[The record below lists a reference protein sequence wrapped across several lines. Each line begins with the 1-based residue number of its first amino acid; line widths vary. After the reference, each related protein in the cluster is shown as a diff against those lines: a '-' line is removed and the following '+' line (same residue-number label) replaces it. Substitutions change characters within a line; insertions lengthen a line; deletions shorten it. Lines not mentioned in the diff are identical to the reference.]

1 MPRIPFVFVATG
13 LLAVSTSL
21 SAQERAIAI
30 RGGTVLPITGPAIP
44 NGTVVIRAG
53 KIVAVGANVTVPAGA
68 EIVDATGKFVMP
80 GVIDAAS
87 HIGIEANDLNEPT
100 DPMTPQNRAWESY
113 NPFGTFGSGQVAP
126 LRNKEALSG
135 GVTTMYI
142 APADAQLLGGQ
153 GAVVKSA
160 GATLNAVLVR
170 EPAAIDMALGTPP
183 KTPARAANRD
193 PFTRMAE
200 SAMLRQLFVKA
211 QEYQRNKTATPTTP
225 RDLGMEALGR
235 LLRKEIPA
243 RIQANNAT
251 DIRTALRLAQE
262 FSFDVVIDGGAG
274 AWEFKDELAAR
285 KVAVVLGQVSHQY
298 VSNEEIPDKQD
309 YPKQDERLAARLTN
323 AGIPT
328 AIATF
333 SRAFGTLAPAGTGKW
348 LLIDAAVAAG
358 YGMTDDQVLRAVTL
372 VPAQILGV
380 ADRVGSLEVGK
391 DADVIVLDGPPLSVK
406 TWVQRV
412 YVNGELVYTK

>member
-1 MPRIPFVFVATG
+1 MPRIPFVFVATA
-13 LLAVSTSL
+13 LLAFSTSL
-21 SAQERAIAI
+21 SAQDRAIAI
-30 RGGTVLPITGPAIP
+30 RGGTVLPISGPAIP

-153 GAVVKSA
+153 GAVVKTA
-160 GATLNAVLVR
+160 GAALDAALVR

-285 KVAVVLGQVSHQY
+285 KIAVVLGQVSHQY
-298 VSNEEIPDKQD
+298 VSNEEIPDKSD

-323 AGIPT
+323 AGVPT
-328 AIATF
+328 AMATF

-358 YGMTDDQVLRAVTL
+358 YGMTDEQVLRAVTL

>member
-1 MPRIPFVFVATG
+1 MRR
-13 LLAVSTSL
+13 TSL
-21 SAQERAIAI
+21 VSGAAALLVFAVALPAQERAIAI
-30 RGGTVLPITGPAIP
+30 RGGTVLPVSGPAIP
-44 NGTVVIRAG
+44 NGTVVLRAG

-68 EIVDATGKFVMP
+68 EIVDAAGKYVMP

-142 APADAQLLGGQ
+142 SPADAQLLGGQ
-153 GAVVKSA
+153 GAVIKTA
-160 GATLNAVLVR
+160 GAALDAVLVR
-170 EPAAIDMALGTPP
+170 EPAAIDITLGTPP
-183 KTPARAANRD
+183 KTAARAANRD

-200 SAMLRQLFVKA
+200 SAMLRQLFVRA
-211 QEYQRNKTATPTTP
+211 QEYQRNKTTNATLP

-235 LLRKEIPA
+235 MLRREIPA

-251 DIRTALRLAQE
+251 DIRAALRLAQE
-262 FSFDVVIDGGAG
+262 FNLDVVIDGAAG

-285 KVAVVLGQVSHQY
+285 KVAVILGQVSHQY
-298 VSNEEIPDKQD
+298 VSNEEIPDKSD
-309 YPKQDERLAARLTN
+309 YPKPDERLAGRLTT

-328 AIATF
+328 AMATF

-380 ADRVGSLEVGK
+380 ADRVGSLDVGK
-391 DADVIVLDGPPLSVK
+391 DADVIVLDGHPLSVK